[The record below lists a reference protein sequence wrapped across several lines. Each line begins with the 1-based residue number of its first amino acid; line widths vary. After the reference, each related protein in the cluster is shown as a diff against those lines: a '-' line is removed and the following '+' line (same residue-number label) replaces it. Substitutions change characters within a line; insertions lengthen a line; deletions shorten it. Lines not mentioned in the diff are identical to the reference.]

1 MQHPTWERLNDFVD
15 GDLSRAEA
23 RETEDH
29 LRTCGLCRE
38 DADALRTLR
47 HRAERLSP
55 DLEPEHDLW
64 PGIRAGLDGMTRTA
78 PAPPAAPPRRWW
90 LGRGIREA
98 MAAAAALA
106 ILVAG
111 GRLVSR
117 EPGAPDRGAF
127 SFSPS
132 RAPLA
137 EMIPSLVFGLER
149 ESQGAGRTLQTATD
163 AGRRAPVTETEGLEA
178 GLRVLDQAISESLA
192 ALRQDPENPLLLKKV
207 AGYYRLRLQILDG
220 ETLRGG
226 PA

>member
-15 GDLSRAEA
+15 GELSRAAA

-29 LRTCGLCRE
+29 LRTCGRCRE
-38 DADALRTLR
+38 DADALRALR
-47 HRAERLSP
+47 RRTGRLSP
-55 DLEPEHDLW
+55 DLNPEHDLW
-64 PGIRAGLDGMTRTA
+64 PGIRAGLDGVVRSA
-78 PAPPAAPPRRWW
+78 RVAPAAPRRRWW

-98 MAAAAALA
+98 IAAAAAVA

-117 EPGAPDRGAF
+117 EPGAPDSGTF
-127 SFSPS
+127 SFSPA

-149 ESQGAGRTLQTATD
+149 ESEGAGRTLRTATD
-163 AGRRAPVTETEGLEA
+163 AGRRAPAAETEGLEA

-192 ALRQDPENPLLLKKV
+192 ALRQDPNNPLLLKKV
-207 AGYYRLRLQILDG
+207 AGYYRLRLQILDS